1 MNLTGLACVGIVSHI
16 RATDEE
22 QIRATDEEHD
32 EDCLEKGV
40 SVD

>member
-1 MNLTGLACVGIVSHI
+1 MNLTGLACLGMVSH
-16 RATDEE
+16 
-22 QIRATDEEHD
+22 IRATDEEHD